1 MIYLQLHYPHE
12 INMVQKDWRRVDLH
26 VALCCP
32 NNYRTGMTGLT
43 LQVLYAMLNAR
54 DDTLCER
61 VFMEGSGSP
70 PLSLE
75 SHQPL
80 TRFDVLAFSLQ
91 YEFDYAN
98 ALTML
103 RDAGIPL
110 RRDSRND
117 KTPILMAGGSAVTA
131 NPTILSDF
139 FDLIIIGEWEPV
151 SRKVVDCLKEAA
163 TSRDSLD
170 SLRESVGVYLPDLDQ
185 SKVQRSWAKDLDL
198 SPHPTA
204 QVVPQLKDRDPMSP
218 IFGICFSLEVTR
230 SCDRGC
236 RFCMACWIGRP
247 KRERSLQKLEKILE
261 DARRQTPVSKVS
273 LIGAGISDHSRL
285 KEIPTLV
292 SSWGF
297 RLSVPSLRVESID
310 KEIATAIAEGG
321 QRTVSL
327 APEAAS
333 PRLRHLIGKDLTEDR
348 LFSASQ
354 LLLDSGVTRL
364 KLYFLIGL
372 PGEEQSDINL
382 IPVLA
387 RRILKMG
394 FSEIVLSINPFVP
407 KPHTPFQRKP
417 FADLKYLRNSI
428 RAISSSIKTGRIRVQ
443 GTDPRDA
450 QIQAILSMGNSET
463 GKVVE
468 LASLYGSNL
477 GAWRRAF
484 KESSCSPKELLDP
497 HTTKEGPLPWDFVKM
512 GTM

>member
-1 MIYLQLHYPHE
+1 
-12 INMVQKDWRRVDLH
+12 MVRKDWRRVDLH
-26 VALCCP
+26 IALCYP

-43 LQVLYAMLNAR
+43 LQVLYTMLNAR

-61 VFMEGSGSP
+61 VFLEKAGSP

-80 TRFDVLAFSLQ
+80 SKFDVLAFSLQ

-110 RRDSRND
+110 RRDSRNV
-117 KTPILMAGGSAVTA
+117 KAPILMAGGSAVTA
-131 NPTILSDF
+131 NPTVLSDF

-151 SRKVVDCLKEAA
+151 SSRVIDCLKEV
-163 TSRDSLD
+163 TKSRDRLC
-170 SLRESVGVYLPDLDQ
+170 SLRESAGVYLPALDQ
-185 SKVQRSWAKDLDL
+185 SEVQRSWMEDLDH

-204 QVVPQLKDRDPMSP
+204 QVIPELKDRDRRSP

-247 KRERSLQKLEKILE
+247 KRERSLRKLEEILQ
-261 DARRQTPVSKVS
+261 DAQRYTPVSKVS

-285 KEIPTLV
+285 REIPTLV
-292 SSWGF
+292 SSRGF
-297 RLSVPSLRVESID
+297 HLSVPSLRVESID
-310 KEIATAIAEGG
+310 KEIATAIAKGG

-327 APEAAS
+327 GPEAAT
-333 PRLRHLIGKDLTEDR
+333 PRLRNLIGKPMTEDK
-348 LFSASQ
+348 LFSASR
-354 LLLDSGVTRL
+354 LLLDSGITRL
-364 KLYFLIGL
+364 KLYFMIGL
-372 PGEEQSDINL
+372 PGEEKSDIDS

-387 RRILKMG
+387 RRILKIG

-428 RAISSSIKTGRIRVQ
+428 RAISSSIRTGRIRVQ

-450 QIQAILSMGNSET
+450 QIQAVLSMGSSET

-468 LASLYGSNL
+468 LASFYGSNL

-484 KESSCSPKELLDP
+484 KESDCSPEELLDSRVSDVD
-497 HTTKEGPLPWDFVKM
+497 PLPWDFVKIQ
-512 GTM
+512 TR